1 MPFGDTTPRH
11 EGASR
16 FSCQN
21 PQVAFT
27 GVSCEANVQ
36 FLLRKS
42 DDDDALVSMLRKQL
56 GREAMRK
63 HQTAIKRQGFNA
75 LINALERRFL
85 PSTKRIQKK
94 RSRLRKDQNLKLE
107 KKTKPIFFPGV

>member
-1 MPFGDTTPRH
+1 M
-11 EGASR
+11 
-16 FSCQN
+16 
-21 PQVAFT
+21 
-27 GVSCEANVQ
+27 Q

-107 KKTKPIFFPGV
+107 KKNKTGWQVVRHVGNGAGVF